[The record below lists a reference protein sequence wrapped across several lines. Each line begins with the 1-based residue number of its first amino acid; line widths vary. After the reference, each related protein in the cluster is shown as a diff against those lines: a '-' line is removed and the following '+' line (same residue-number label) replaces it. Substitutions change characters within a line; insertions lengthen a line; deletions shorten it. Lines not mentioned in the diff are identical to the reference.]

1 MTLNAL
7 KADGRK
13 LPPYKELREQYAQ
26 ISEEKDRLYQEY
38 RKLQQK
44 VKQHENVRA
53 NLEQLI
59 RPEQKEKRRN
69 RSRQEDRYK

>member
-1 MTLNAL
+1 MNAL

-13 LPPYKELREQYAQ
+13 LPPYKELRERYAQ

>member
-1 MTLNAL
+1 MNAL

-13 LPPYKELREQYAQ
+13 LPHYKELREQYAQ

>member
-1 MTLNAL
+1 
-7 KADGRK
+7 
-13 LPPYKELREQYAQ
+13 LREQYAQ

>member
-1 MTLNAL
+1 MNAL

-13 LPPYKELREQYAQ
+13 LLPYEELREQYAQ